1 MHYVWLY
8 NSFSLSLSIDNQK
21 DMAKFKDHKVT
32 ANQLLGVIPESLLSH
47 LSDNTKID
55 YCSKV
60 LHGRKMF
67 YLLMYGI
74 LENDR
79 LSQRTLEDTFNNS
92 VFKALFQLDE
102 NESVRRSSISERL
115 SRIDCDYFRQIYEC
129 IYSQFSECYSGA
141 QDQKHNLIRVDSS
154 MVCEASGRLLSGIDN
169 KSGKK
174 AVKYSI
180 AFDGLLPCDSIL
192 FNDSAYGSEDVAL
205 PEVVRSHIKQ
215 ESNHQNIYVID
226 RGLQS
231 TRNMRDF
238 DNENICFIARAKENR
253 KYIELESMLTD
264 DVDLGELTLIKDSK
278 VYLYTGTAINNKRG
292 NIHFRKELVEV
303 PFRLIA
309 AESKTNPTQQ
319 YWFITNDFKMSA
331 KDVTDAYRRRWD
343 IEVFFRFI
351 KQELHASHLVSL
363 NKNGIQ
369 VMLYMT
375 LIVAMLVLI
384 YKHANNV
391 SYKTA
396 KRRFTMEIRDLAIA
410 MIIVQC
416 GGNPNIYFKT

>member
-1 MHYVWLY
+1 
-8 NSFSLSLSIDNQK
+8 
-21 DMAKFKDHKVT
+21 MAKFKDHKVT

-79 LSQRTLEDTFNNS
+79 LSQRTLEDTFNDS

-102 NESVRRSSISERL
+102 RESVRRSSISERL

-141 QDQKHNLIRVDSS
+141 QGQKYNLIRVDSS
-154 MVCEASGRLLSGIDN
+154 MVNEASGRLLSGIDN

-174 AVKYSI
+174 AVKYSV
-180 AFDGLLPCDSIL
+180 AFDGVLPCNSIL
-192 FNDSAYGSEDVAL
+192 FNDSAYGSEDIAL

-215 ESNHQNIYVID
+215 ESKHQNIYIID

-253 KYIELESMLTD
+253 KYVELESMLTD
-264 DVDLGELTLIKDSK
+264 DVDLGELTLVKDSK

-303 PFRLIA
+303 PFRLIV
-309 AESKTNPTQQ
+309 AESKTNLTQQ

-331 KDVTDAYRRRWD
+331 KDVADAYRRRWD

-351 KQELHASHLVSL
+351 KQELHVSHLVSL

-384 YKHANNV
+384 YKHANNL

-410 MIIVQC
+410 LIVVQC
-416 GGNPNIYFKT
+416 GGDPTIYFKT

>member
-1 MHYVWLY
+1 
-8 NSFSLSLSIDNQK
+8 
-21 DMAKFKDHKVT
+21 MAKFKDHKVT
-32 ANQLLGVIPESLLSH
+32 ASQLLGVIPESLLSH

-79 LSQRTLEDTFNNS
+79 LSQRTLEDTFNDS

-102 NESVRRSSISERL
+102 SESVRRSSISERL

-129 IYSQFSECYSGA
+129 IYFQFSECYSGV
-141 QDQKHNLIRVDSS
+141 QNQKYNLIRVDSS
-154 MVCEASGRLLSGIDN
+154 MVNEASGRLLSGIDN

-180 AFDGLLPCDSIL
+180 AFDGLLPCDSVL
-192 FNDSAYGSEDVAL
+192 FNDSAYASEDIAL

-215 ESNHQNIYVID
+215 ESKHQNIYIID

-253 KYIELESMLTD
+253 KHVELESMLTA
-264 DVDLGELTLIKDSK
+264 DVDLGELTLVKDSK

-303 PFRLIA
+303 PFRLIV
-309 AESKTNPTQQ
+309 AESKTKPTQQ
-319 YWFITNDFKMSA
+319 YWFITNDFEMSP
-331 KDVTDAYRRRWD
+331 KDITDAYRRRWD

-384 YKHANNV
+384 YKHANNI

-396 KRRFTMEIRDLAIA
+396 KRRFSMEIRDLAIA

-416 GGNPNIYFKT
+416 GGNPDIYFKT